1 MTTREKII
9 VALMVL
15 AVGYGVYTV
24 FLSGPPEEAPVKRG
38 GDKELEALN
47 LFITK
52 VADKTKNSLS
62 NAQAYVL
69 QKAQLEWKQD
79 PLLQIEPQMSQEEK
93 TARQPLVLESKILYT
108 GFLQMGDKR
117 LAILNGI
124 EYEIGDRLDPGGLI
138 VRDIYPNHVV
148 IGSPDVRSKK
158 VILPMEEIE

>member
-9 VALMVL
+9 VGLMVL
-15 AVGYGVYTV
+15 AVCYGVYTI
-24 FLSGPPEEAPVKRG
+24 FLAGPPDEDAFKTG
-38 GDKELEALN
+38 GDKELETLN
-47 LFITK
+47 LFIAK

-62 NAQAYVL
+62 KEQAYVL
-69 QKAQLEWKQD
+69 LKAQEKWKQD
-79 PLLQIEPQMSQEEK
+79 PLLQIEPEMSPEEK
-93 TARQPLVLESKILYT
+93 EARQPLVLESKILYS

-138 VRDIYPNHVV
+138 VREIYPNHVV
-148 IGSPDVRSKK
+148 IGSPNVKSKK